1 MKRPSRLDYAYAV
14 GRVRAL
20 ERKLVERAVFS
31 EAAEEKDFPRAV
43 KIVFD
48 AGEFLEEM
56 TKIKNS
62 EELDSFLEREE
73 KELLGLV
80 AEIFL
85 EEDLLEIFLVEK
97 IPGQALKISE
107 RMNYPF
113 IHDYLRHKIDLA
125 NLKIFCRLKYSAA
138 SRERLEK
145 FILNGGFLAEQVL
158 LQNFEATLGEIGDII
173 QASPY
178 TELWNRGV
186 DTLEEKETF
195 VELERGIEDF
205 LIAYLKKAKYI
216 VFGPEPIFAY
226 GLAKRRELNLVRV
239 LGIGKLSQIPPLLLK
254 QRISETY
261 V

>member
-1 MKRPSRLDYAYAV
+1 MKRTSRLDYAYAV

-43 KIVFD
+43 KIVFE
-48 AGEFLEEM
+48 AGEFIEEM
-56 TKIKNS
+56 TKITNS
-62 EELDSFLEREE
+62 EELDGFLEREE
-73 KELLGLV
+73 EGLLGLV
-80 AEIFL
+80 TEI
-85 EEDLLEIFLVEK
+85 LLEKDVLEVFFVEK
-97 IPGQALKISE
+97 MPEKALKISE

-113 IHDYLRHKIDLA
+113 IHDFFRHKIDLA
-125 NLKIFCRLKYSAA
+125 NLKIFCRLKYSDA

-145 FILNGGFLAEQVL
+145 FILKGGFLDEQIL
-158 LQNFEATLGEIGDII
+158 IQNFEETFGNGGDKIRF
-173 QASPY
+173 SPY

-195 VELERGIEDF
+195 ADLERGIEDF
-205 LIAYLKKAKYI
+205 LMAYLRRAKYM

-226 GLAKRRELNLVRV
+226 ALAKRRELNLIR
-239 LGIGKLSQIPPLLLK
+239 LMGIGKLSQIPPRLLK

>member
-1 MKRPSRLDYAYAV
+1 MKRTSRLDYAYAV

-31 EAAEEKDFPRAV
+31 EAAEEKDFVRAV
-43 KIVFD
+43 KIVFE

-62 EELDSFLEREE
+62 EELDGFLEREE
-73 KELLGLV
+73 KELLRLV
-80 AEIFL
+80 TEI
-85 EEDLLEIFLVEK
+85 LLEKDVLEVFLIEK
-97 IPGQALKISE
+97 MPAKALKISG

-113 IHDYLRHKIDLA
+113 IHDYFRHRIDLA
-125 NLKIFCRLKYSAA
+125 NLKIFCRLKYSGA
-138 SRERLEK
+138 SREKLES
-145 FILNGGFLAEQVL
+145 FILKGGFLDEQVL
-158 LQNFEATLGEIGDII
+158 IQNFEETFGDVGDKIK
-173 QASPY
+173 ASPY
-178 TELWNRGV
+178 KELWNRGV

-205 LIAYLKKAKYI
+205 LMAYLRKAKYI

-226 GLAKRRELNLVRV
+226 AMAKRSELNLIR
-239 LGIGKLSQIPPLLLK
+239 LMGIGKLNQIPPLLLK

>member
-1 MKRPSRLDYAYAV
+1 MKRTSRLDYAYAV

-31 EAAEEKDFPRAV
+31 EAAEEKDFLRAV

-62 EELDSFLEREE
+62 EELDGFLEREE

-80 AEIFL
+80 TEIFL
-85 EEDLLEIFLVEK
+85 EKDVLEVFLVEK
-97 IPGQALKISE
+97 MPEKALKISE
-107 RMNYPF
+107 RMNYSF
-113 IHDYLRHKIDLA
+113 IHDYIRHKVDLA
-125 NLKIFCRLKYSAA
+125 NLKIFCRLKYSDA

-145 FILNGGFLAEQVL
+145 FILKGGFLDEQVL
-158 LQNFEATLGEIGDII
+158 IQNFEETFGDVGDKI

-205 LIAYLKKAKYI
+205 LMAYLRKAKYI

-226 GLAKRRELNLVRV
+226 ALAKRRELNLIRV
-239 LGIGKLSQIPPLLLK
+239 LGIGKLSQIPPALLK

>member
-1 MKRPSRLDYAYAV
+1 MKRTSRLDYAYAV

-31 EAAEEKDFPRAV
+31 EAAEEKDFPRAI

-56 TKIKNS
+56 AKIKNS
-62 EELDSFLEREE
+62 EELDSFLDREE
-73 KELLGLV
+73 KELLSLV
-80 AEIFL
+80 TEI
-85 EEDLLEIFLVEK
+85 LLEKDVLEAFLVEK
-97 IPGQALKISE
+97 MPEKALKISE
-107 RMNYPF
+107 SMNYSF
-113 IHDYLRHKIDLA
+113 IHDYFRHKIDLA
-125 NLKIFCRLKYSAA
+125 NLKIFCRLKYSGA
-138 SRERLEK
+138 SREKLEK
-145 FILNGGFLAEQVL
+145 SILKGGFLDDQVL
-158 LQNFEATLGEIGDII
+158 IKNFEETFGDVGEKI
-173 QASPY
+173 QSTPY
-178 TELWNRGV
+178 AEVWNRGV

-205 LIAYLKKAKYI
+205 LMDYLRKAKYV

-226 GLAKRRELNLVRV
+226 ALAKRRELNLVR
-239 LGIGKLSQIPPLLLK
+239 LMGIGKLNQIPPLLLK